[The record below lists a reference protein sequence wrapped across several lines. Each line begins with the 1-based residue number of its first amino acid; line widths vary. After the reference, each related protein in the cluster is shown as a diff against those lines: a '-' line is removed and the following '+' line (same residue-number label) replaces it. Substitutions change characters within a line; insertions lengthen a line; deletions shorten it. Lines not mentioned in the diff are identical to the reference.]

1 MRGQHSAWCI
11 VAAKQ
16 IFVKGKNQG
25 NGTQELKKDLCP
37 SSSQELGQV
46 PSQLHQVVGKN
57 VPVDGEC
64 PAALLSAIDHYV
76 L

>member
-1 MRGQHSAWCI
+1 MVLRGSKRTCAP
-11 VAAKQ
+11 AA
-16 IFVKGKNQG
+16 
-25 NGTQELKKDLCP
+25 LRDW
-37 SSSQELGQV
+37 GQV

-64 PAALLSAIDHYV
+64 PVALLGAIDQYV